1 MSGPRRG
8 LIQARHLPNL
18 LTGLRLLL
26 APLLPWLLVSGR
38 AGAALA
44 VAALAGLSDAL
55 DGWLAKRFGWGSRL
69 GSLLDPIADKLML
82 GLAMLGLW
90 LVAALPGWLLLLV
103 ALRDL
108 VIVAGAVAW
117 WRLAGPYDGRPTW
130 LGKLTTFAQVLLV
143 LACLLGLVGWLP
155 WAPYAG
161 QAVLVVAMLTFASG
175 LDYVIRY
182 GVMAWRHSRKPAA

>member
-1 MSGPRRG
+1 MS
-8 LIQARHLPNL
+8 QASIGRHLPNL

-38 AGAALA
+38 AQAALA

-69 GSLLDPIADKLML
+69 GSLLDPIADKAML
-82 GLAMLGLW
+82 VLSMLGLW
-90 LVAALPGWLLLLV
+90 WVGALPGWFLLLV

-108 VIVAGAVAW
+108 VIVLGAIAW
-117 WRLAGPYDGRPTW
+117 WRLAGPYDGQPTA

-155 WAPYAG
+155 WEAFAG
-161 QAVLVVAMLTFASG
+161 QAVLAVAFVTFASG

-182 GVMAWRHSRKPAA
+182 GVLAWRYARNPHE